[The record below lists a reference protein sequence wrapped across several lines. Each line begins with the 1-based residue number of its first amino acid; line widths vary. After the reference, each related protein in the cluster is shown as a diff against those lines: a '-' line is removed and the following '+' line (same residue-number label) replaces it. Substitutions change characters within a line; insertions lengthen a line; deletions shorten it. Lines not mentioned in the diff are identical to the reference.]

1 LAKITVATWQPADS
15 AEADSPIVNK
25 MADNENFDSRR
36 SSFVDDNVRFGS
48 RRQSHNLYRH
58 ASNISQYR
66 FPAVASSRAD
76 VPKSQFRVRGGDGHG

>member
-1 LAKITVATWQPADS
+1 MIKPTSHSTDPQPPHLALLGLKITAAAWQPADS
-15 AEADSPIVNK
+15 AEVDVPAVNK

-58 ASNISQYR
+58 ASNISQ
-66 FPAVASSRAD
+66 
-76 VPKSQFRVRGGDGHG
+76 